1 MDDINF
7 IVLGAGAWGTA
18 MSIHLAKLNH
28 KVVLAP
34 RDENKAEK
42 IRQANENIYHLE
54 GIKLPSNLVVDTA
67 DNRYHGLPNAR
78 AFGCM

>member
-1 MDDINF
+1 MDGINF

-28 KVVLAP
+28 SVVLVP

-42 IRQANENIYHLE
+42 IVPQAAQARRDK
-54 GIKLPSNLVVDTA
+54 IKV
-67 DNRYHGLPNAR
+67 
-78 AFGCM
+78 